1 MYAGDTLLLMHGLR
15 ERTHGRPAY
24 ERAILLEC
32 TRHAGW
38 MVFGLSDRTSRK
50 MRGELVTI
58 LGACGEQLKYMRVQS
73 EAVTDDDLALLQFFE
88 SQGMLIG
95 PRRGDDGVYTTI
107 TPTTASMEVCNTEL
121 VSWKYASIYSMDTI
135 KDAIERYKAHY
146 KPLLVDAGKEGEEQD
161 PVSLYTL
168 ADYKRVRDVVP
179 ADVTTTTATT
189 TNVAAIVEETIPV
202 SCIASSSTGITTPVV
217 VDIPQ
222 HHSPVPQ
229 PRSRSSRFVSSPGS
243 SSSSNTAV
251 PSAPANFQLFTSGMF
266 GHKMT
271 DILAGA
277 CYIIPQELLLLYG
290 LLQEFHSK
298 TEGFVDSN
306 QKSGENALQ
315 SNIEK
320 IDENVNTTSNTTSNS
335 NTTAPALSPVSPPAW
350 LCSLLRPA
358 EPDVHTALETL
369 RTHLVETLQNPT
381 STSGGGGGGSS
392 SAVDGAT
399 DGLALSVA
407 PSLLTLLEKV
417 LFNCSFEGVIAVYD
431 SSSDSSSSNS
441 NSSDSSSSTAVVKYA
456 FELPAGNKMLMAD
469 LGITPG
475 IVAAGLQSTI
485 TTSNSNSHTG
495 QNTTEGNGM
504 ITVGYF
510 TTPFEAALVREQ
522 VLGLNRSATEAH
534 RTYSTVIAKS
544 NFTNVEWNEIKRI
557 SRFVSKFTRKYC
569 MP

>member
-58 LGACGEQLKYMRVQS
+58 LGACGEQLKYMRIQS

-95 PRRGDDGVYTTI
+95 PRRGDDCVYTTI
-107 TPTTASMEVCNTEL
+107 TTPPTASMEVCNTEL

-168 ADYKRVRDVVP
+168 ADYKRVKDIVP
-179 ADVTTTTATT
+179 ADVTTATATT

-202 SCIASSSTGITTPVV
+202 SCIASSSTGTTTPVV

-229 PRSRSSRFVSSPGS
+229 PRSRSSRFVCSPGS
-243 SSSSNTAV
+243 SSSSSTAV

-298 TEGFVDSN
+298 TEGFADSN
-306 QKSGENALQ
+306 KTSEENAIQ

-320 IDENVNTTSNTTSNS
+320 IDDNVNTTSNTTSNS
-335 NTTAPALSPVSPPAW
+335 STTAPALSSVSPPAW

-369 RTHLVETLQNPT
+369 RTHLVETLQNPPT
-381 STSGGGGGGSS
+381 TSGG
-392 SAVDGAT
+392 SAVDGAA
-399 DGLALSVA
+399 DGLTLSVA

-441 NSSDSSSSTAVVKYA
+441 NSSGNNSNSPVVVKYA

-485 TTSNSNSHTG
+485 TTSNNNSHTS

-510 TTPFEAALVREQ
+510 TTPLEAALVREQ
-522 VLGLNRSATEAH
+522 VLGLSRSATEAH

-544 NFTNVEWNEIKRI
+544 NFTTVEWNEIKRI